1 LRATGLVSRRPFR
14 REAPDARGGTRRN
27 NRILA
32 DKAGMRLSF
41 FERNGQKTND
51 KSFMS

>member
-14 REAPDARGGTRRN
+14 RDAPHARGGTRRN

-41 FERNGQKTND
+41 FRKEWTKNER
-51 KSFMS
+51 